1 MTGTEQSQGSTT
13 KISTDIIKTFK
24 GEGDI
29 SAWLK
34 KVELVVK
41 LTGVKDEALFIP
53 LYLEEGALAVY
64 LEMEEADQKV
74 ASKIKDKLIEAFSDS
89 AFVAYTKLT
98 GAKWTG
104 EAVDIYVNE
113 LRRLAGLAGF
123 TGASCETIVKLA
135 FVTGFP
141 DDISTELQQIPN
153 MKQVHMTEV
162 LTRARILVA
171 NRGMATSVAA
181 VSLKDRDKEN
191 YSSKGQHGVGYP
203 RKDERQKS
211 FNGKCFH
218 CQGAHMIKDC
228 PEKPVRR
235 ILCYRCGE
243 EGHISTGCDQN
254 QSHSQGNC

>member
-1 MTGTEQSQGSTT
+1 MTGTEQNQGSTT

-89 AFVAYTKLT
+89 AFVAYNKLT
-98 GAKWTG
+98 SAKWTG

-153 MKQVHMTEV
+153 IKQAHMTEV

-181 VSLKDRDKEN
+181 VSLKNRDKEN

-228 PEKPVRR
+228 PEKPARR
-235 ILCYRCGE
+235 ILCYSCGE
-243 EGHISTGCDQN
+243 EGHISTGCNQK